1 MKEMG
6 IGRPRGREHTRQ
18 LALLLAFSCFGYLL
32 YHTLAGGTL
41 LAANGCDSYSLQ
53 AQNWLQGSLSIR
65 DGEAYPWLELAIF
78 EGRYYLSF
86 PPLPT
91 LFVLPFVWLG
101 GGPAP
106 ANLLV
111 ALYAL
116 ATLAAVY
123 GCFCRLGHAPEVCA
137 FWACA
142 FTFATNL
149 LEISRSGGVWYQ
161 AQALNLALC
170 ALAAERFAA
179 KRRSACLLLFAL
191 AVGCRPFSAVYLGLA
206 LLLFWRQDKGR
217 PGRAVSFWKSVA
229 PGLAAAALVAAALT
243 AFNFVRFGNPL
254 EFGHS
259 YLPEFTRSEKGQF
272 SLSYLPGNLLQLLRP
287 VTLGAGLALEFPQF
301 NGFLFFAA
309 NPIFLIWFARLLR
322 DKKEGRDVV
331 AGRAAAAAFLLILLL
346 LCAHRTLGGWQF
358 GARYTLDLLPALLLY
373 FCAAP
378 PGRPRRWERCCCLF
392 GLMLNLFGMA
402 WMLLQGR

>member
-191 AVGCRPFSAVYLGLA
+191 AVGCHAWLFARSSKRAAGFTAAASAYLMVVGVMASLAFRVGVETQGRLWVLPLGACLFFLSDCILVVREYRREKSAVMTGAIWSTY
-206 LLLFWRQDKGR
+206 
-217 PGRAVSFWKSVA
+217 
-229 PGLAAAALVAAALT
+229 LAAQL
-243 AFNFVRFGNPL
+243 
-254 EFGHS
+254 
-259 YLPEFTRSEKGQF
+259 
-272 SLSYLPGNLLQLLRP
+272 LLQL
-287 VTLGAGLALEFPQF
+287 GLWLA
-301 NGFLFFAA
+301 
-309 NPIFLIWFARLLR
+309 
-322 DKKEGRDVV
+322 
-331 AGRAAAAAFLLILLL
+331 
-346 LCAHRTLGGWQF
+346 
-358 GARYTLDLLPALLLY
+358 
-373 FCAAP
+373 
-378 PGRPRRWERCCCLF
+378 
-392 GLMLNLFGMA
+392 
-402 WMLLQGR
+402 

>member
-18 LALLLAFSCFGYLL
+18 LALLLALSCFGYLL

-179 KRRSACLLLFAL
+179 KRRSHACSSSPWRWGAALFRGVSGAGAAAVL
-191 AVGCRPFSAVYLGLA
+191 AAGQGQAGAGGLFLEKRRPRS
-206 LLLFWRQDKGR
+206 GR
-217 PGRAVSFWKSVA
+217 RGAGRGRADT
-229 PGLAAAALVAAALT
+229 P
-243 AFNFVRFGNPL
+243 
-254 EFGHS
+254 
-259 YLPEFTRSEKGQF
+259 
-272 SLSYLPGNLLQLLRP
+272 
-287 VTLGAGLALEFPQF
+287 
-301 NGFLFFAA
+301 
-309 NPIFLIWFARLLR
+309 
-322 DKKEGRDVV
+322 
-331 AGRAAAAAFLLILLL
+331 LILSASAIRWSSGPQLS
-346 LCAHRTLGGWQF
+346 AGVQ
-358 GARYTLDLLPALLLY
+358 
-373 FCAAP
+373 P
-378 PGRPRRWERCCCLF
+378 P
-392 GLMLNLFGMA
+392 
-402 WMLLQGR
+402 Q